1 MTITRKDLQD
11 DIKHLTA
18 TNQSLIFE
26 NNRLKEIIN
35 LYKDFV
41 SVTNRQ
47 TLHSDLGKIRE
58 LSEKKLEK
66 SNI

>member
-18 TNQSLIFE
+18 TNKSLIFE

-58 LSEKKLEK
+58 LAEKKLEK
-66 SNI
+66 SNN

>member
-47 TLHSDLGKIRE
+47 PLHSDLGKIRE
-58 LSEKKLEK
+58 LAEKKLEK
-66 SNI
+66 SNN

>member
-11 DIKHLTA
+11 DIKHLTS

-58 LSEKKLEK
+58 LAEKKLEK
-66 SNI
+66 SNN

>member
-58 LSEKKLEK
+58 LAEKKLEK
-66 SNI
+66 SNN